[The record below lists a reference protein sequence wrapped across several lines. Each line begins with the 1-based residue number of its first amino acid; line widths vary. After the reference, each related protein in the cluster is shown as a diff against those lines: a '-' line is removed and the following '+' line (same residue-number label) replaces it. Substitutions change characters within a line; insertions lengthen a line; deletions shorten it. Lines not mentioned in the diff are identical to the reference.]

1 MKKLF
6 FIRFWF
12 GSYVMQVPVDNP
24 LELKLDFFAL
34 SSISELKVPFKD
46 LIASRITRLPEVRGF
61 SLWLSMAA
69 VAMATSLAIKPLR
82 PLAGDQSN
90 RKIHFLRP
98 TRCSSASRLS
108 LFPIASKKSESQ
120 GTFAAS
126 EESSYSVLA
135 AVTSRYNEIVV
146 LDTPGTRILLLDSSR
161 HYRDRIQSVSYHWRF
176 GSGTFQK
183 CRVPGLWKEL
193 SRDEFASLPAIVPQ
207 GPIAILGLGAGTA
220 AHLMLDLWPS
230 RRVEGWEIDGIL
242 IDIAR
247 EYFALSDLERCTQ
260 ANGSLSVHIGD
271 ALSPSAEVEGG
282 FAGIIVDLFSEG
294 KILPQLQE
302 VTTWLDI
309 EKKLMPHGRIMVNCG
324 GAQAE
329 ITESGYIK
337 VNGNISSKGSW
348 VQNSTIQAM
357 YRAFP
362 GKLSWKRMKG
372 QTSGN
377 YLALTGPV
385 LDLDAWSATLPHPL
399 DVNVKDWRP
408 CKLAG

>member
-1 MKKLF
+1 
-6 FIRFWF
+6 
-12 GSYVMQVPVDNP
+12 
-24 LELKLDFFAL
+24 
-34 SSISELKVPFKD
+34 
-46 LIASRITRLPEVRGF
+46 
-61 SLWLSMAA
+61 MAA

-82 PLAGDQSN
+82 PLDGDQSY

-98 TRCSSASRLS
+98 ATCSSASRLC
-108 LFPIASKKSESQ
+108 LFPIASKKRESQ

-146 LDTPGTRILLLDSSR
+146 LDTPETRILLLDSS
-161 HYRDRIQSVSYHWRF
+161 HNVHSILCKEQKWTGSYW
-176 GSGTFQK
+176 
-183 CRVPGLWKEL
+183 
-193 SRDEFASLPAIVPQ
+193 DEFASLPAIVPQ

-260 ANGSLSVHIGD
+260 AGGSLSVHIGD
-271 ALSPSAEVEGG
+271 ALSPSADIEGG
-282 FAGIIVDLFSEG
+282 FAGIIVDLFSDG

-348 VQNSTIQAM
+348 VKNSTIQAM
-357 YRAFP
+357 CRAFP
-362 GKLSWKRMKG
+362 GKLSWKRMDG

-399 DVNVKDWRP
+399 NVNVKDWRP

>member
-1 MKKLF
+1 
-6 FIRFWF
+6 
-12 GSYVMQVPVDNP
+12 
-24 LELKLDFFAL
+24 
-34 SSISELKVPFKD
+34 
-46 LIASRITRLPEVRGF
+46 
-61 SLWLSMAA
+61 MAA
-69 VAMATSLAIKPLR
+69 VAMATSLVIKPLR
-82 PLAGDQSN
+82 PLAGDQYY

-98 TRCSSASRLS
+98 TTCSSASRLS
-108 LFPIASKKSESQ
+108 LFPISSKKSESQ

-146 LDTPGTRILLLDSSR
+146 LDTPETRFLLLDSS
-161 HYRDRIQSVSYHWRF
+161 HNVHSILCKEQKWTGSYW
-176 GSGTFQK
+176 
-183 CRVPGLWKEL
+183 
-193 SRDEFASLPAIVPQ
+193 
-207 GPIAILGLGAGTA
+207 
-220 AHLMLDLWPS
+220 
-230 RRVEGWEIDGIL
+230 L

-260 ANGSLSVHIGD
+260 AGGSLSVHIGD

-282 FAGIIVDLFSEG
+282 FAGIIVDLFSDG

-348 VQNSTIQAM
+348 VKNSTIQAM
-357 YRAFP
+357 CRAFP
-362 GKLSWKRMKG
+362 GKLSWKRMDG

-399 DVNVKDWRP
+399 NVNVKDWRP